1 MYKTKTAAEFKREG
15 GKNGPWACSFYE
27 YHGRCRKD
35 YEDFHEIK
43 CQREGER
50 KEKKDLSVSLTLKSG
65 RRTTKSIY

>member
-1 MYKTKTAAEFKREG
+1 MVRGHAVFMNTMDGA
-15 GKNGPWACSFYE
+15 GKI
-27 YHGRCRKD
+27 